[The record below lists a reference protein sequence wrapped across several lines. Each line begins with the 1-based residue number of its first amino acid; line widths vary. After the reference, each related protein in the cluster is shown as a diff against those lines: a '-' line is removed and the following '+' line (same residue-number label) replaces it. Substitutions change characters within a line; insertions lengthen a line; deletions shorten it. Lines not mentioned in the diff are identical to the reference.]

1 MGAFDGI
8 GELGLV
14 VVGSAKPEEIIRQFG
29 LERDDSVLDPAG
41 KDPSVFGIRPTEI
54 EIMGAERVAE
64 LVLERVA
71 MSEAWR

>member
-1 MGAFDGI
+1 
-8 GELGLV
+8 
-14 VVGSAKPEEIIRQFG
+14 
-29 LERDDSVLDPAG
+29 
-41 KDPSVFGIRPTEI
+41 VFGIRPTEI